1 MTISGDCPTSDADRP
16 PVARPAQLGVTVRRL
31 VDGIVILALGLV
43 AISIGRQLSEWWRE
57 EPADVIPP
65 LNASTAWVQGP
76 VEFAFGDSTT
86 HLERRTVSGS
96 SREILAALSTLGE
109 ELLSASTWPTDQPT
123 EAELDWLKLLASE
136 VADPVPSAAGNVYA
150 LNESLPSLVVTRFRD
165 PNTSAA
171 TEPAERIVAWGFAMP
186 RAREQWTVYVFRR
199 TGSPEP
205 TRSPSLTGDPVAP
218 PGGKRLLQQRDEA
231 GRLLIAF
238 EGTGTLA
245 SWGDD
250 FDRQFGKPLEI
261 VGAESPLTRIRRYHD
276 AARQR
281 SIEAHLAIQ
290 PSGRLSA
297 ILWIESNASPTTG
310 PMPFEAENRFDND
323 DVTLKPA
330 P

>member
-1 MTISGDCPTSDADRP
+1 MTISGDFPSSEADQPPAAQPTRIS
-16 PVARPAQLGVTVRRL
+16 VTVRRL
-31 VDGIVILALGLV
+31 VDGVVILALGLV

-57 EPADVIPP
+57 DPADVIPP
-65 LNASTAWVQGP
+65 MSASTAWAQGP
-76 VEFAFGDSTT
+76 VEFAFGESTT
-86 HLERRTVSGS
+86 HLERRTVGGS

-109 ELLSASTWPTDQPT
+109 ELLSASTWPTDT
-123 EAELDWLKLLASE
+123 ANEAELDWLKSLASE

-171 TEPAERIVAWGFAMP
+171 TESAERIVAWGFAMP
-186 RAREQWTVYVFRR
+186 RAREEWTVYVFRR
-199 TGSPEP
+199 TGPPEP
-205 TRSPSLTGDPVAP
+205 SKATSLAGDPVAP
-218 PGGKRLLQQRDEA
+218 PGGRRLLQQRDED

-281 SIEAHLAIQ
+281 NIEAHLAIQ

-297 ILWIESNASPTTG
+297 ILWVETKSPTSPG
-310 PMPFEAENRFDND
+310 PVAH
-323 DVTLKPA
+323 
-330 P
+330 

>member
-1 MTISGDCPTSDADRP
+1 MHVSAAAAMTPSADRP
-16 PVARPAQLGVTVRRL
+16 LPDAEPLAAPTPVKAGVTVRRL
-31 VDGIVILALGLV
+31 VDGIVIFALALV
-43 AISIGRQLSEWWRE
+43 AISIGRQLSEWWHE
-57 EPADVIPP
+57 DPADVIPP

-96 SREILAALSTLGE
+96 PQEILAAMSSLGE
-109 ELLSASTWPTDQPT
+109 ELLEASTWPTDT
-123 EAELDWLKLLASE
+123 ANEAEAEWLKSLASE
-136 VADPVPSAAGNVYA
+136 VADPIPSAAGNVYA

-165 PNTSAA
+165 PNASEA

-205 TRSPSLTGDPVAP
+205 TKSPALTVDPVAP
-218 PGGKRLLQQRDEA
+218 PGGRRLLQQRDED

-238 EGTGTLA
+238 EGTGTIA
-245 SWGDD
+245 AWGDD
-250 FDRQFGKPLEI
+250 FDRQFGKPREI
-261 VGAESPLTRIRRYHD
+261 VGAESPLTQIRRYHD

-281 SIEAHLAIQ
+281 TIEAHLAIQ

-297 ILWIESNASPTTG
+297 ILWVETTSPT
-310 PMPFEAENRFDND
+310 
-323 DVTLKPA
+323 A
-330 P
+330 PEPVAR